1 MESVFKLKRRV
12 KGKLR
17 IARTYVGQY
26 RLAGD
31 LKRIRVSLGVC
42 DKQVA
47 QEKLRRI
54 VREAEMEREGLIPP
68 REQRDTAKSPLSQ
81 LFEEF
86 ASRRRGLGRDEK
98 YVCELKQKLLLLAK
112 ECRWQV
118 VRDITAKS
126 FEEWREK
133 QSLTAK
139 TRNEYHNALSA
150 FCNWIEPR
158 VGRNGI
164 RGLQRVDLSGD
175 RTFVRRAL
183 EAGQFYALVKVSE
196 ERGGVYLTAGY
207 TGLRRGELNELR
219 WRDVN
224 LDTDRPHITVRSSI
238 SKNHKAAMQP
248 LAKVAAA
255 MLRLIR
261 PRDFDPK
268 GKVFPR
274 IPSMKQYRI
283 DLENAG
289 IPYEDGAG
297 GRMDFHALRTTFST
311 LQMRAGVSEFVRM
324 KLMRVN
330 EFKLT
335 QKTYMDAS
343 MIPYWEAIVALEKTN
358 DTQIDAQK
366 SVESSPDVS
375 AVVPIKGDNPVLLGT
390 GDQTFS
396 PAESSSVH
404 QSLKEADGARCR
416 VRTCNACSP
425 AQQGNVRTPA
435 ATPEGVGHRSC
446 SPAWLNS
453 ADRSTSAVPCRSWLD
468 MAR

>member
-1 MESVFKLKRRV
+1 MMAFVFRTKRRV
-12 KGKLR
+12 NGKVR
-17 IARTYVGQY
+17 PGRTYVGQY
-26 RLAGD
+26 RLTGD
-31 LKRIRVSLGVC
+31 LKPTRVPLGVS

-47 QEKLRRI
+47 EEKLRRI

-68 REQRDTAKSPLSQ
+68 KEQRDAAKSPLSE

-98 YVCELKQKLLLLAK
+98 YVRELERKLQLLAK

-133 QSLTAK
+133 QPLTAK

-158 VGRNGI
+158 IGRNGI
-164 RGLQRVDLSGD
+164 RGLERVDQSGD
-175 RTFVRRAL
+175 RSFVRRSL
-183 EAGQFYALVKVSE
+183 EAGQLYALVKVSE
-196 ERGGVYLTAGY
+196 ERGTVYLTAGY
-207 TGLRRGELNELR
+207 TGLRRGELKELL

-238 SKNHKAAMQP
+238 SKNHQAAMQP
-248 LAKVAAA
+248 LAKAAA
-255 MLRLIR
+255 TMLRLMR

-268 GKVFPR
+268 GKVFPK

-289 IPYEDGAG
+289 IPYEDDAG

-335 QKTYMDAS
+335 QKTYLDAS

-358 DTQIDAQK
+358 DTQIDALK
-366 SVESSPDVS
+366 SVASGQDVS
-375 AVVPIKGDNPVLLGT
+375 AAVQIEEKKSMLLAA
-390 GDQTFS
+390 GDQVFS
-396 PAESSSVH
+396 PSQTASVPK
-404 QSLKEADGARCR
+404 SLEEEENARCR
-416 VRTCNACSP
+416 VRTCDFLRVKQALY
-425 AQQGNVRTPA
+425 
-435 ATPEGVGHRSC
+435 H
-446 SPAWLNS
+446 
-453 ADRSTSAVPCRSWLD
+453 
-468 MAR
+468 